1 MKKLIALL
9 LCLGLSACAESQYM
23 SHVAKSVPGSTFS
36 TGKNA
41 PQQGTFK
48 VGKPY
53 SVMGQTYVPTET
65 YAYEETGIASWYGP
79 GFHGSRTAS
88 GETFDT
94 NELSAAHRT
103 LQMPSFVRVTN
114 LENGRSIIV
123 RVNDRGPFSKARV
136 IDVSSRAADL
146 LQMKGKGTARV
157 KLQLLSEESKA
168 VAEAAKRGIDTR
180 GTAVALNE
188 TGKLPDYLGV
198 HQNAQGVVYP
208 DQQVAQVPVVPTGI
222 FVQFGAFTNPDN
234 ANRLKDQIAH
244 LGTSFVVEADVNGQH
259 FYRVRIGP
267 LQSVETADQ
276 LHKQVTAQGQNA
288 ILIVD
293 KI

>member
-1 MKKLIALL
+1 M
-9 LCLGLSACAESQYM
+9 GLSACAEGQYF
-23 SHVAKSVPGSTFS
+23 SHVAKSMPGGTFS
-36 TGKNA
+36 QGNNA
-41 PQQGTFK
+41 AQAGTFK

-53 SVMGQTYVPTET
+53 QVMGQTYVPTET
-65 YAYEETGIASWYGP
+65 YTFEETGIASWYGP
-79 GFHGSRTAS
+79 GFHGKRTAS
-88 GETFDT
+88 GEVFDT

-114 LENGRSIIV
+114 MENGRSIIV

-146 LQMKGKGTARV
+146 LQMKGNGTARV
-157 KLQLLSEESKA
+157 KIQLLSEESR
-168 VAEAAKRGIDTR
+168 VIAEAAKRGIDTR
-180 GTAVALNE
+180 GSALALNE
-188 TGKLPDYLGV
+188 TGQLPEHLRV
-198 HQNAQGVVYP
+198 HQNAQGVIYP

-234 ANRLKDQIAH
+234 ANRLKSQIAH
-244 LGTSFVVEADVNGQH
+244 LGNSFVVEADVNGQH

-267 LQSVETADQ
+267 LQSVEQADQ
-276 LHKQVTAQGQNA
+276 LHKQVTAQGQSA